1 MRRQSLLI
9 FFALFILAG
18 LLTPNAFA
26 ESILGLENEQILS
39 ETSFT
44 VESGKYYRFY
54 RNILDDVCIGIKVT
68 SSEYV
73 EMHLQTLG
81 EYQLTANIQFSMVFA
96 TESFPQ
102 DGVAAKEY
110 DEVVQL
116 PFGELWCLTIVNRGS
131 NDAQINA
138 TVTTGDCIDIF
149 LTTIELSVEETEIS
163 LGDSVNLFG
172 LIHPFVDN
180 KPVNVTFR
188 RPDSSAI
195 HVSTVTD
202 VNGEFVLSFL
212 PDVSG
217 RWNVSASWEGDIH
230 HIGATS
236 NTCLIF
242 VELLSTELSI
252 SLTDDT
258 IFFGE
263 SITINGELIPNI
275 SNRSILITYTRPDN
289 SIIQRAV
296 KTSSQSSF
304 NDTIISNMIGIW
316 NVVAS
321 WDGDS
326 LHYGTVSSDSPFEA
340 KKILSSISSNINS
353 TYVIKGD
360 AILIWGSVE
369 PKREA
374 PITIKYKLSK
384 NSDFLEL
391 VKTTS
396 SSQGYYNHTFTP
408 YLEEGLYNIKAT
420 VESDDI
426 HSADTSPVVS
436 LEFSKKIANI
446 SLSLSSDEILI
457 GEEITIAGFFEPR
470 DTQTIPTIIIS
481 YESESGRIQIHS
493 EMLDSD
499 YAFQDSYMPEVSGGW
514 SIVVEWLGDDMFRST
529 SSSVSFTV
537 QKETV
542 DITIIIY
549 DEEGNFGG
557 GVEVSSISI
566 PSQQTMLQGT
576 SNQVGVVSFKD
587 VQPGSYSFAT
597 RKSGYEDGTIDFNL
611 NVGDEIE
618 VNVYL
623 EKKQAWIPG
632 FPIVSLILG
641 IIVGIQLLIVYA
653 RDQ

>member
-39 ETSFT
+39 ESSFT
-44 VESGKYYRFY
+44 VETGKFYRFY
-54 RNILDDVCIGIKVT
+54 RNIHDDICIGIKVT
-68 SSEYV
+68 SSEYI

-81 EYQLTANIQFSMVFA
+81 EYELTVNTQFVVVFA

-102 DGVAAKEY
+102 DELAAKEY

-116 PFGELWCLTIVNRGS
+116 PFSDLWCLTIVNRGS
-131 NDAQINA
+131 DDAQVNA
-138 TVTTGDCIDIF
+138 TVTTGDCIEMF
-149 LTTIELSVEETEIS
+149 LTTIELSLEETEIS

-188 RPDSSAI
+188 GPDLSVI

-212 PDVSG
+212 PDMSG
-217 RWNVSASWEGDIH
+217 RWNVSASWEGDTY

-236 NTCLIF
+236 NTCSFF

-252 SLTDDT
+252 SLTDEM
-258 IFFGE
+258 ISLGE
-263 SITINGELIPNI
+263 SITINGELMPKI
-275 SNRSILITYTRPDN
+275 SNRSIFITYTRPDN
-289 SIIQRAV
+289 SIIQRTV

-304 NDTIISNMIGIW
+304 NDTIISNMSGIW

-326 LHYGTVSSDSPFEA
+326 LHYGTVSSDSSFKV
-340 KKILSSISSNINS
+340 KKIPSSISCNMNS

-360 AILIWGSVE
+360 AVLIWGSIE

-374 PITIKYKLSK
+374 PITIKYKLTI

-396 SSQGYYNHTFTP
+396 SSQGNYNYTFTP

-426 HSADTSPVVS
+426 HNADTSPVVS
-436 LEFSKKIANI
+436 FEFSKKIANI
-446 SLSLSSDEILI
+446 SLSLSSDEIIL
-457 GEEITIAGFFEPR
+457 GEEIILAGFFEPR

-481 YESESGRIQIHS
+481 YESESGRKQIDS
-493 EMLDSD
+493 KKLDSN
-499 YAFQDSYMPEVSGGW
+499 YTFQDSYIPEVSGGW
-514 SIVVEWLGDDMFRST
+514 TIVIEWLGDDMFRSA

-566 PSQQTMLQGT
+566 PSQQTLLQGT
-576 SNQVGVVSFKD
+576 SNHVGVVSFKD
-587 VQPGSYSFAT
+587 VQPGSYSFVT
-597 RKSGYEDGTIDFNL
+597 RKSGYEDGAVDL
-611 NVGDEIE
+611 KVNVGDEIE
-618 VNVYL
+618 VSVYL

-632 FPIVSLILG
+632 FPIVSIILG